1 MDCKPTSPDFLFK
14 YYQVVVHQWCSV
26 CAKLHNYFNSVLF
39 CFLIFD
45 IGQKKAKHGVGT
57 CFGISFGFLAAVII
71 SGNVAR
77 GAHRIRLFDL
87 AG

>member
-1 MDCKPTSPDFLFK
+1 MLGGVFVQSYIIISTLCFR
-14 YYQVVVHQWCSV
+14 
-26 CAKLHNYFNSVLF
+26 LF

-45 IGQKKAKHGVGT
+45 IGQKKAKHRVGT